1 MIVFAEFVYYNLS
14 TKKVTSTIENIQRE
28 HIDKYGFND
37 KYKVSVIF
45 HTE

>member
-1 MIVFAEFVYYNLS
+1 MIVNAEYFYYNLS

-28 HIDKYGFND
+28 HIVKYGFKD
-37 KYKVSVIF
+37 KYKVSVIC